1 MTFQPPAIRQDQ
13 SRKVLE
19 EVTQQKKN
27 LLKQGAG
34 VALNPAPVS
43 TAIPSTSDSLNPAI
57 RHALT
62 QAQTSSFGYFVAQD
76 SSFGNFI
83 LPVIPRLEPSK

>member
-1 MTFQPPAIRQDQ
+1 VQRFCLHI
-13 SRKVLE
+13 LI
-19 EVTQQKKN
+19 
-27 LLKQGAG
+27 LKLCSQ
-34 VALNPAPVS
+34 
-43 TAIPSTSDSLNPAI
+43 STSDSLNPAI